1 MLNGIVSRRT
11 REIARASEPVKYLR
25 TRKPS
30 AYSGTEQSSSQPMKL
45 KSRQNI
51 EARSQ
56 FCWYLRGVPHANA
69 YKQEVVHVETL
80 DDLRRITRAIQRDLR
95 D

>member
-1 MLNGIVSRRT
+1 
-11 REIARASEPVKYLR
+11 
-25 TRKPS
+25 
-30 AYSGTEQSSSQPMKL
+30 
-45 KSRQNI
+45 
-51 EARSQ
+51 
-56 FCWYLRGVPHANA
+56 VPHANA